1 MTILEYKLTNDIL
14 CKMMFVKYP
23 HLLKRLVSLIL
34 KIKLESIEEFEI
46 INPEIPPEVIGD
58 KFCRV
63 DISMK
68 VDGQRT
74 VLEVQVEDEK
84 DYPERSLYYW
94 ARDYSSALSAGH
106 DYILLPRTIIIN
118 IIAFKL
124 FECEEFHSE
133 FRPLEVT
140 RHTLL
145 TDKQVLHFFELCKLP
160 EFFDATDELV
170 LWLSLFKAKTE
181 EDLKKIEKL
190 GVPIMEQAIKAYR
203 HVSATDEFKEI
214 ERLRARARSNEA
226 AAIRNARND
235 ERAKT
240 QVEVQA
246 KMQAKMQAEADAKLA
261 LIVINALK
269 KNMTISDIVDLTGE
283 TQEKIEA
290 VCKASKQS
298 VS

>member
-1 MTILEYKLTNDIL
+1 MTVLEYKLTNDIL
-14 CKMMFVKYP
+14 CKMLFVKYP
-23 HLLKRLVSLIL
+23 DLLKRLISLIL
-34 KIKLESIEEFEI
+34 KIELESIEEFEI
-46 INPEIPPEVIGD
+46 MNPEIPPEIIGD
-58 KFCRV
+58 KFCKV
-63 DISMK
+63 DIAMK

-94 ARDYSSALSAGH
+94 ARDYSSALSAGN

-118 IIAFKL
+118 IIAFQL

-145 TDKQVLHFFELCKLP
+145 TDKQVLHFYELCKLP
-160 EFFDATDELV
+160 EFENADDELV
-170 LWLSLFKAKTE
+170 LWLSLFRAKTE

-203 HVSATDEFKEI
+203 HVSATDEFREI

-226 AAIRNARND
+226 AAIRNARN
-235 ERAKT
+235 
-240 QVEVQA
+240 QV
-246 KMQAKMQAEADAKLA
+246 QAEADAKLA
-261 LIVINALK
+261 NIISNALK
-269 KNMTISDIVDLTGE
+269 MNMSVSDIVKMTGE
-283 TQEKIEA
+283 TQEKIESIRNA
-290 VCKASKQS
+290 SSKQP
-298 VS
+298 VF